1 MTKRRDY
8 DDGAWIQ
15 GDTARIPARGEPF
28 GGPVVVDDTPPEI
41 KEHLKKEEYND
52 GLFYEVENLAQL
64 YGEHHTTL
72 AEARKTMPLADAK
85 GFRDRTLKAYDADVL
100 AKAEG
105 APTDEARQRFTDGA
119 MDLRGAFDTM
129 TTETESIFHDTKRR
143 STLGIKAGALA
154 RQAQAYPEDYA
165 MHAAMLD
172 KVVAGAAPL
181 VKPEAA
187 AKFRAVEAEKMAR
200 SAVMGFIE
208 QGRFDEGR
216 ALLATATG
224 VNGSPG
230 ALPLPPDAVKELGG
244 ILEERHGQ
252 ATAREERLDRVDTVL
267 EGTAGPTDDPAEWE
281 ALVEEHYQ
289 VVATQMAELKP
300 VERIEVEDDYV
311 RNLGYL
317 PKPLTRSLRAGMLS
331 GEADQEAAAALR
343 LKTLA
348 DHNPALIEAIPE
360 DERARAAA
368 IAEFAELG
376 LKPERAVELGEKK
389 LAETMLEAAEP
400 EAPGGDF
407 LLNFNSETEED
418 VVIGGV
424 KDDDLGTGRDDLSP
438 RDLNREDTA
447 KDIELRQ
454 AVRDRAEAPEDE
466 VAKLESFG
474 RRLGELADAAEVVI
488 GHEALGLVMEL
499 TGITDAKEA
508 GRAFG
513 EAYDA
518 FKKGKTAEGLKKA
531 AKGAGRAF
539 LATPTGRTV
548 KVLRLIER
556 TVRMMEKASKVG
568 SKSKVPVRLPD
579 VSRTRDPM
587 TPDAFRKLP
596 DSGTIDPFRIR
607 SAQDS
612 VRKTFRD
619 RRSLEEMIEGLRSGK
634 VRPEDTPPIVIVE
647 ADGKVITLDHRR
659 LVAFRE
665 AGINIHY
672 RKATLKE
679 IWKALKKQGKETT
692 IDDGM
697 SIRIRK
703 GENK

>member
-1 MTKRRDY
+1 MTRRTDY

-15 GDTARIPARGEPF
+15 GGTARIPARGESF
-28 GGPVVVDDTPPEI
+28 GGPIVVDDTPPEI
-41 KEHLKKEEYND
+41 KEHRKREEYND

-105 APTDEARQRFTDGA
+105 APTDDARQRFTDDA
-119 MDLRGAFDTM
+119 MDLRDTFDTM
-129 TTETESIFHDTKRR
+129 ATTTAFTFQDMNRR
-143 STLGIKAGALA
+143 SALGIKAGALS

-181 VKPEAA
+181 VKPETA
-187 AKFRAVEAEKMAR
+187 AKFRAVETEKMAR
-200 SAVMGFIE
+200 SAMMGFIE

-216 ALLATATG
+216 ALLATATNADG
-224 VNGSPG
+224 GLG
-230 ALPLPPDAVKELGG
+230 ALPLSADAVKELGG

-267 EGTAGPTDDPAEWE
+267 EGTAGPTDDPAEWQ
-281 ALVEEHYQ
+281 ALVEEHYK
-289 VVATQMAELKP
+289 VVATQMAELDP
-300 VERIEVEDDYV
+300 AERIEVEDDYV
-311 RNLGYL
+311 RNLGHL
-317 PKPLTRSLRAGMLS
+317 
-331 GEADQEAAAALR
+331 
-343 LKTLA
+343 
-348 DHNPALIEAIPE
+348 
-360 DERARAAA
+360 
-368 IAEFAELG
+368 
-376 LKPERAVELGEKK
+376 
-389 LAETMLEAAEP
+389 
-400 EAPGGDF
+400 
-407 LLNFNSETEED
+407 
-418 VVIGGV
+418 
-424 KDDDLGTGRDDLSP
+424 
-438 RDLNREDTA
+438 
-447 KDIELRQ
+447 
-454 AVRDRAEAPEDE
+454 RDRAEAPEDE
-466 VAKLESFG
+466 VAKLVSFG
-474 RRLGELADAAEVVI
+474 RSLGELADAAEVVI

-518 FKKGKTAEGLKKA
+518 FKKGNTAEGLKKA

-539 LATPTGRTV
+539 LATPAGRTV

-556 TVRMMEKASKVG
+556 AVRVAGRASKAGDMVA
-568 SKSKVPVRLPD
+568 SPVRLPEI
-579 VSRTRDPM
+579 SRTRNPM

-634 VRPEDTPPIVIVE
+634 VRPEDIPPILIVE

-665 AGINIHY
+665 AGISIHY
-672 RKATLKE
+672 RKATSE
-679 IWKALKKQGKETT
+679 EMREAVEEVGKWTT

-703 GENK
+703 GVNK